1 METRQLIAAHK
12 LVVAHKEFFVLYE
25 DDQMRIYAEVEGGL
39 HPMQY
44 VSAHHLD
51 EFDAVT
57 RAIIDGALYAL
68 VYDGQPEPR
77 LIVDYRGERT
87 RIDVWT
93 GAVLDGDIGESRLTV
108 ALRLVESE
116 SKRLS
121 RAWQDMHRDA
131 ESAKRLLALADYM
144 DALPPEHYDQ
154 TRTEHDDGSPAC
166 LLAHAL
172 YLLAPKQWDQRLER
186 HKPRFMK
193 TQAGRALG
201 LDGGVVS
208 GLYSGRP
215 LGFNERSPTAREA
228 AAMLRRLAEGRSLDW
243 RLAVNGL

>member
-1 METRQLIAAHK
+1 MDTYQLVAVHELVAAH
-12 LVVAHKEFFVLYE
+12 ECFFLAYGDSQV
-25 DDQMRIYAEVEGGL
+25 RIYAEVEGGL
-39 HPMQY
+39 YPMQY

-57 RAIIDGALYAL
+57 RSIIDGALYAL

-77 LIVDYRGERT
+77 LIVDYPAERT
-87 RIDVWT
+87 RIDVRK
-93 GAVLDGDIGESRLTV
+93 GAILDGDISESRLAA
-108 ALRLVESE
+108 ALRLVEYE

-121 RAWQDMHRDA
+121 RAWQDMRQDA
-131 ESAKRLLALADYM
+131 ESAKCLLALADYM
-144 DALPPEHYDQ
+144 DALPPERYDQ

-172 YLLAPKQWDQRLER
+172 YLFAPEQWDQRPER
-186 HKPRFMK
+186 RKPRFMK
-193 TQAGRALG
+193 TQAGRVLG

-208 GLYSGRP
+208 GLYNGRP
-215 LGFNERSPTAREA
+215 LGFDERSPTVREA
-228 AAMLRRLAEGRSLDW
+228 AATLRRLAEGRSLDW